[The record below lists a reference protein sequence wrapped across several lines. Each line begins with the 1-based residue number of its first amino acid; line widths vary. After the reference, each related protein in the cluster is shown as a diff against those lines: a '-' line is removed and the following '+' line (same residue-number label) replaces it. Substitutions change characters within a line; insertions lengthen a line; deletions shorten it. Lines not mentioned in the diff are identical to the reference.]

1 MALGRFR
8 LDCSDGMGG
17 GRVGAIPAGGNG
29 RVVSGTG
36 GNDEHVAGLLDTAQ
50 RILVRSCSSRG
61 HRTHQFRREHRR
73 FLRSVYPRANGT
85 LVDRDYSSS
94 WFDTDIL
101 GDSQYGFKHFVARPL
116 IRCSMDSMFS
126 LTGRVAVVSGAA
138 QGLGRATAL
147 ALAEHGADVVLVD
160 RNQSGAEATET
171 QIQSLGRKSL
181 VVGADVSSPEAIAQ
195 LFQQVDARFG
205 RVDFLGN
212 IAGDGHLAKPEEL
225 AIADLHRVL
234 QNLVVGRFAMCQEA
248 GRRML
253 AQGRGSIMNIGSL
266 ASSTALGRGHIAYSM
281 AMGAVIQMTREL
293 STEWSYRGVRV
304 NCVTPAQV
312 VNPSL
317 EARMADDSTLE
328 GRFLRGIPA
337 GRLGQPNDIRGLAV
351 LLASDASQWITGAI
365 IPMDGG
371 NMAMNAG
378 GTPGHEKRA
387 VGSWQ

>member
-1 MALGRFR
+1 M
-8 LDCSDGMGG
+8 
-17 GRVGAIPAGGNG
+17 
-29 RVVSGTG
+29 
-36 GNDEHVAGLLDTAQ
+36 
-50 RILVRSCSSRG
+50 
-61 HRTHQFRREHRR
+61 
-73 FLRSVYPRANGT
+73 
-85 LVDRDYSSS
+85 SSS
-94 WFDTDIL
+94 L
-101 GDSQYGFKHFVARPL
+101 
-116 IRCSMDSMFS
+116 FS
-126 LTGRVAVVSGAA
+126 LTNRVAVVSGAA

-147 ALAEHGADVVLVD
+147 ALAQHGAHTVLVD
-160 RNQSGAEATET
+160 RNLVGTEATAS
-171 QIQSLGRKSL
+171 QIRSLGRETL
-181 VVGADVSSPEAIAQ
+181 VAQTDVANPDAIAE

-212 IAGDGHLAKPEEL
+212 IAGDGHLAKPEDL
-225 AIADLHRVL
+225 TIADLHRVL

-293 STEWSYRGVRV
+293 STEWAYRGVRV

-312 VNPSL
+312 VNPGL
-317 EARMADDSTLE
+317 EARMASDSTLE

-337 GRLGQPNDIRGLAV
+337 GRLGRPNDIMGLAV
-351 LLASDASQWITGAI
+351 FLASDSSEWITGAI

-378 GTPGHEKRA
+378 GTPGHEQRA
-387 VGSWQ
+387 VQSFHAESK